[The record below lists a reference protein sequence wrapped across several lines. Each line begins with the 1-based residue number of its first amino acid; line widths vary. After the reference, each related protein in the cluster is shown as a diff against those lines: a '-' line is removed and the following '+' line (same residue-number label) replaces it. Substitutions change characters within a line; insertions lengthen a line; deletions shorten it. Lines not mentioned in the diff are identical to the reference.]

1 MNGRRILIVSPT
13 PTHPRGAGNRAR
25 IETMMQSLIEAG
37 HKVTLLHVE
46 REDGD
51 REAMKA
57 AWGEGY
63 QHADYR
69 APRTPGQRL
78 RKKLSRLLDADGVQ
92 NYKIDDW
99 YDPQLDPVL
108 DDLQRSQ
115 SFDAVIVEYVFMSR
129 ALLRFG
135 DGVRKL
141 IDTHDMFTD
150 RHQRYLDQGQKPQW
164 YSTTAAEESR
174 GFDRADTVMAI
185 TDKERDVF
193 AAMTRTPVI
202 TVGHFIACE
211 GRDPALVKPG
221 SLLFVA
227 SDNPINLHGLNWF
240 LDQVFPQLQALHPSL
255 EVWLVGTIARQI
267 DARPG
272 VVKMGRIDDL
282 SQVYRQAHVVINPV
296 RFNTG
301 LSIKNLEAMAFS
313 CPLVTCVPVGDR
325 PATGADAAFLTADRP
340 EEFVR
345 AVDRV
350 LTDQVLAADL
360 GNQARM
366 VVDAWNRRGLL
377 DLNRAL
383 VGEDRDHQVQPLR
396 SEALDGSK

>member
-37 HKVTLLHVE
+37 HEVTLLHVE

-57 AWGEGY
+57 AWGKGY
-63 QHADYR
+63 LHADYR

-115 SFDAVIVEYVFMSR
+115 RFDAVIVEYVFMSR

-135 DGVRKL
+135 NGVRKL

-211 GRDPALVKPG
+211 GRDPALVKSG

-240 LDQVFPQLQALHPSL
+240 LDEVFPRLQALHPSL
-255 EVWLVGTIARQI
+255 EVWLVGSIANQI
-267 DARPG
+267 GDRPG
-272 VVKMGRIDDL
+272 VIKMGRIDDL
-282 SQVYRQAHVVINPV
+282 SEVYRQAHVVINPV

-301 LSIKNLEAMAFS
+301 LSIKNLEAMAYS
-313 CPLVTCVPVGDR
+313 RPLVSCV
-325 PATGADAAFLTADRP
+325 AGADGLEQCAGSAFLTADEP
-340 EEFVR
+340 DDFAE
-345 AVDRV
+345 AVNRV
-350 LTDQVLAADL
+350 MSDSALAADL
-360 GNQARM
+360 GERAGAAAS
-366 VVDAWNRRGLL
+366 AWNL
-377 DLNRAL
+377 DNLRELNRAL
-383 VGEDRDHQVQPLR
+383 G
-396 SEALDGSK
+396 AG